1 MKNKEIKVCS
11 NCQFP
16 LLWTFLYQGAEYY
29 CLNCQSSVGMLEAG
43 GDVPVTTELK
53 AKYRVAKDVFGA
65 LRKHLLGGGRF
76 TRDTCK
82 KCRDGIDQYHGS
94 HLTEKEIQQD
104 KVADLF
110 LDKLALPLPDK

>member
-1 MKNKEIKVCS
+1 MRKKEIKLCR

-16 LLWTFLYQGAEYY
+16 LLYTFLYDGAEYY
-29 CLNCQSSVGMLEAG
+29 CLNCQSSVGMMGAG
-43 GDVPVTTELK
+43 NDVPVTPELK

-65 LRKHLLGGGRF
+65 LTKHLLGGGRF

-82 KCRDGIDQYHGS
+82 KCKVGIDPYHGN
-94 HLTEKEIQQD
+94 HLTEEEKQQD

-110 LDKLALPLPDK
+110 LDKLARPRH

>member
-1 MKNKEIKVCS
+1 MNNEKIKVCS

-16 LLWTFLYQGAEYY
+16 LLWTFLYDGAEYY
-29 CLNCQSSVGMLEAG
+29 CMNCQSSVGMMGAG
-43 GDVPVTTELK
+43 DDVPVTAELK

-76 TRDTCK
+76 TRRTCK
-82 KCRDGIDQYHGS
+82 KCREGIDPYHGS
-94 HLTEKEIQQD
+94 HLTEKEKQRD

-110 LDKLALPLPDK
+110 LDALAGKNN

>member
-1 MKNKEIKVCS
+1 MNKAKIKVCS

-16 LLWTFLYQGAEYY
+16 LLWTFLYDGAEYY
-29 CLNCQSSVGMLEAG
+29 CLNCQSSEGMMGAG
-43 GDVPVTTELK
+43 DDVLATPELK

-65 LRKHLLGGGRF
+65 LRKHLLDGGRF
-76 TRDTCK
+76 KRATCK
-82 KCRDGIDQYHGS
+82 KCRVDRYHGS

-110 LDKLALPLPDK
+110 LDKLALPLTGKE